1 MLTALSTLD
10 LAQPGWLLMLPLPW
24 LVRRLAPSVEGGEP
38 ALRVPWFDQLAKLIG
53 PDRAPARRERPWLA
67 LLCWLALVLAAAGPR
82 LAEAPLLPPATGREL
97 MLAVDLSGSMQ
108 IEDMVAANGQP
119 ISRLEA
125 VKTVLAEFIP
135 RRQGDRMG
143 LILFGSEAHVQAP
156 LTLDYTTVAQFMEEA
171 QLGFAGP
178 ETAIGDAIG
187 LAIKRLRQR
196 HGDRHVLIL
205 LSDGANNAGQVSP
218 ERAAALAARHGII
231 IHTIGLG
238 ADALPGWFGLRQA
251 NPSADLDEAAL
262 EQIAELTG
270 GRYFRARDPRSLS
283 AIYAELDRLEP
294 IACDGRLMLPLRSI
308 ARWPLTLA
316 LLLSMAEP
324 LCRLKAGSR
333 QPWLPS
339 CPTST
344 GCAPTGCGPCCPWRP
359 CGCGWGTG
367 YAAPPA
373 GGPCSPRSCSPI
385 CWKFRRAAR
394 RTMAGG
400 CWAWAGCWEFWPWRA
415 LPGPSSPSRQPATP
429 RPWSSSWT
437 SPPPC
442 WRKTPHPRA
451 WCAPATRCWN
461 SSPASPM
468 RWWGWWPTPAMPTS
482 SVLSPTTTARSATCW
497 RP

>member
-196 HGDRHVLIL
+196 PGDRHVLIL

-238 ADALPGWFGLRQA
+238 ADTLPGWFGLRQA

-283 AIYAELDRLEP
+283 AIYAELDQLEP
-294 IACDGRLMLPLRSI
+294 IAGDGRVLRPLRSI
-308 ARWPLTLA
+308 AHWPLTLA
-316 LLLSMAEP
+316 LLLSMAEA
-324 LCRLKAGSR
+324 LRRLKAGSR
-333 QPWLPS
+333 QP
-339 CPTST
+339 
-344 GCAPTGCGPCCPWRP
+344 
-359 CGCGWGTG
+359 
-367 YAAPPA
+367 
-373 GGPCSPRSCSPI
+373 
-385 CWKFRRAAR
+385 
-394 RTMAGG
+394 
-400 CWAWAGCWEFWPWRA
+400 
-415 LPGPSSPSRQPATP
+415 
-429 RPWSSSWT
+429 
-437 SPPPC
+437 
-442 WRKTPHPRA
+442 
-451 WCAPATRCWN
+451 
-461 SSPASPM
+461 
-468 RWWGWWPTPAMPTS
+468 
-482 SVLSPTTTARSATCW
+482 
-497 RP
+497 